1 MKKVKEKLFKKK
13 RGDKSLI
20 IELGLIAVGLALIV
34 IFKNQLSSV
43 ITTICTQVTAK
54 ISEILSGL

>member
-1 MKKVKEKLFKKK
+1 MKKVKEKLLKKK